1 MYVPRFF
8 KESEFRKCKPAC
20 DISDMKEDFLRKLD
34 EARELAR
41 TPFIITSAF
50 RSVDYEK
57 SKGRKGTSSHCKGL
71 AVDLL
76 CKSSHVRMKIVS
88 SLISVGFRRIGVY
101 PTFIHVDMD
110 EDKITTMW
118 LSSSDITRG

>member
-1 MYVPRFF
+1 MYAPRFF

-20 DISDMKEDFLRKLD
+20 EISDMNEEFLRKLD
-34 EARELAR
+34 EARTLAR
-41 TPFIITSAF
+41 TPFILNSAY
-50 RSVDYEK
+50 RSMDYEK
-57 SKGRKGTSSHCKGL
+57 SKGRSGTSSHCKGV
-71 AVDLL
+71 AVDLS
-76 CKSSHVRMKIVS
+76 CKSSHVRMRIVS
-88 SLISVGFRRIGVY
+88 ALISVGFRRIGVY